1 MMTGGFWTTL
11 PKPFFALAPLADV
24 TDAAFR
30 RLIATYGKPHI
41 LWTEFT
47 SADGLCA
54 PAPEVLLRNLL
65 YTEAERPIVAQLWG
79 ATPGSMQQA
88 AAVAAALGFDG
99 IDLNM
104 GCPDRRVEKRGAG
117 AALCQHPGLA
127 KGLIRAAKRGAG
139 GVPVSVK
146 IRLGYTRN
154 DLDTWLP
161 ALLEEEP
168 VAITIHA
175 RTRQEKS
182 DVPAHWEAVAQA
194 VGIRHALD
202 SSTYIIGN
210 GDVQDLSE
218 ARRKAHETA
227 CDGVML
233 GRAIFGNPWLFNAHQ
248 PRQTVPVA
256 ERLRVLAEHITLFD
270 ALLGEVKSIA
280 VMKKHYKAYL
290 TGFAGAERLRTE
302 LMATHTATD
311 ALNRLRQLSG
321 D

>member
-1 MMTGGFWTTL
+1 MITAGFWSTL

-30 RLIATYGKPHI
+30 RIIATYGKPHI

-54 PAPEVLLRNLL
+54 PAPEPLLRNLL

-79 ATPGSMQQA
+79 ATPETMQEAA
-88 AAVAAALGFDG
+88 AAVAAMGFDG

-104 GCPDRRVEKRGAG
+104 GCPDRRVEKRGGG
-117 AALCQHPGLA
+117 AALCQHPVLA
-127 KGLIRAAKRGAG
+127 QALLRAAKRDAGA
-139 GVPVSVK
+139 VPVSVK
-146 IRLGYTRN
+146 IRLGYARN
-154 DLDTWLP
+154 DIATWLP

-218 ARRKAHETA
+218 ARQKARETA

-233 GRAIFGNPWLFNAHQ
+233 GRAIFGNPWLFNAQ
-248 PRQTVPVA
+248 RPLQRARSSRCAPRC
-256 ERLRVLAEHITLFD
+256 LR
-270 ALLGEVKSIA
+270 
-280 VMKKHYKAYL
+280 
-290 TGFAGAERLRTE
+290 
-302 LMATHTATD
+302 
-311 ALNRLRQLSG
+311 
-321 D
+321 